1 MITYSPFMAVYINNK
16 VKEVVD
22 LIKTDQEP
30 CDFSRGRFSEIDG
43 EHYDVAKAAEMQREY
58 CGKNGVMFA
67 PIDGVCWNCHKN
79 IYRPIKHENKYTE
92 KNVVTYTGI
101 SVEGASRYL
110 ITGCPHCSRSFCD

>member
-22 LIKTDQEP
+22 LI
-30 CDFSRGRFSEIDG
+30 EIDG
-43 EHYDVAKAAEMQREY
+43 EHYDVTKAAEMQREY

-92 KNVVTYTGI
+92 KNVSICFTI
-101 SVEGASRYL
+101 N
-110 ITGCPHCSRSFCD
+110 

>member
-1 MITYSPFMAVYINNK
+1 MAVYINNK

-22 LIKTDQEP
+22 LI
-30 CDFSRGRFSEIDG
+30 EIDG
-43 EHYDVAKAAEMQREY
+43 EHYDVTKAAEMQREY

-110 ITGCPHCSRSFCD
+110 ITGCPHCNRSFCD